1 MLRFNLFTDDAG
13 RLRSGWRF
21 LIFVV
26 LWLLVSGVLAVGIYS
41 LRVFAS
47 VEQRAAARALLVG
60 GYGFAAQ
67 SLLLLVAAVVVG
79 WWCARALEDFSVR
92 SLGWALHCGWARDI
106 LLGVL
111 VGAASLLLAAGMIFL
126 TGGYRIAFDA
136 SASLSNIF
144 RTLIISTIIFALGA
158 AAEEALFRGYGLQ
171 TLLRSN
177 KLWLA
182 ALPSS
187 LFFALV
193 HLDNPNVVP
202 GWTFVN
208 TALAGVW
215 LAIAYSR
222 TGSLW
227 FPFGIHWSWNW
238 TMASV
243 LGIPVSGIT
252 SIAPHPLLRTTETG
266 ADWLTGGSYG
276 VEGGVVCTLA
286 LVLSSIF
293 ILRTRHLSVADSM
306 QPYLKP
312 SARIQSSQ
320 TTVTTDETL
329 YEQHRE
335 TL

>member
-26 LWLLVSGVLAVGIYS
+26 LWLLVSSVLAVGVYS

-47 VEQRAAARALLVG
+47 VEQRVAVRALLG
-60 GYGFAAQ
+60 GGFGFAAQ
-67 SLLLLVAAVVVG
+67 SLLLLVSAVVAG
-79 WWCARALEDFSVR
+79 WWCARALEGFSVR
-92 SLGWALHCGWARDI
+92 SLGWALHRGWARDL
-106 LLGVL
+106 LLGAA
-111 VGAASLLLAAGMIFL
+111 VGAASLLLAAGLIFI
-126 TGGYRIAFDA
+126 TGGHRISFDA
-136 SASLSNIF
+136 NASLSNIF

-177 KLWLA
+177 NLWLA

-227 FPFGIHWSWNW
+227 FPLGIHWAWNW

-252 SIAPHPLLRTTETG
+252 SIAPHPLLRTSETG

-276 VEGGVVCTLA
+276 IEGGVICTFA
-286 LVLSSIF
+286 LIVSSIF
-293 ILRTRHLSVADSM
+293 ILRTPQLHIADSM
-306 QPYLKP
+306 QPYLTP
-312 SARIQSSQ
+312 YAQAQ
-320 TTVTTDETL
+320 TPPTL
-329 YEQHRE
+329 DAGVENLHE
-335 TL
+335 

>member
-1 MLRFNLFTDDAG
+1 MTSRNAFTDDEG

-21 LIFVV
+21 LVFIILWFLVFSVLGAVIYVARSFV
-26 LWLLVSGVLAVGIYS
+26 SA
-41 LRVFAS
+41 
-47 VEQRAAARALLVG
+47 EQRAAIRALLG
-60 GYGFAAQ
+60 SNFGFIAQ
-67 SLLLLVAAVVVG
+67 SLLLLLVATVVG
-79 WWCARALEDFSVR
+79 CWCLRVLEGLPSRA
-92 SLGWALHCGWARDI
+92 LGWAIHRGWTRDL
-106 LLGVL
+106 LLGAI
-111 VGAASLLLAAGMIFL
+111 VGGASLLLAAGLIAL
-126 TGGYRIAFDA
+126 TGGYRIAFDT

-144 RTLIISTIIFALGA
+144 RTLVVSTIIFALGA

-177 KLWLA
+177 NLWLA

-187 LFFALV
+187 LFFAVV

-227 FPFGIHWSWNW
+227 FPLGVHWAWNW

-266 ADWLTGGSYG
+266 ADWLTGGGYG
-276 VEGGVVCTLA
+276 IEGGAICTLA
-286 LVLSSIF
+286 LILSSVF
-293 ILRTRHLSVADSM
+293 ILRTRHLHIADSM
-306 QPYLKP
+306 QPYATPYAQQQQILPTSTANAEK
-312 SARIQSSQ
+312 
-320 TTVTTDETL
+320 L
-329 YEQHRE
+329 YE
-335 TL
+335 

>member
-1 MLRFNLFTDDAG
+1 MRFDVFTDDAG
-13 RLRSGWRF
+13 RLRSVWRF
-21 LIFVV
+21 IVFVV
-26 LWLLVSGVLAVGIYS
+26 LWFLVFSVLGAVIYVARS
-41 LRVFAS
+41 FVS
-47 VEQRAAARALLVG
+47 DEVRAAMRALLG
-60 GYGFAAQ
+60 SNFGFIAQ
-67 SLLLLVAAVVVG
+67 SLLLLSVAIAVG
-79 WWCARALEDFSVR
+79 WWCLRALEGLPLR
-92 SLGWALHCGWARDI
+92 ALGWALHRGWARDL
-106 LLGVL
+106 LLGAA
-111 VGAASLLLAAGMIFL
+111 VGAASLLLAAGSIFL

-144 RTLIISTIIFALGA
+144 RTLFISTIIFAFGA

-227 FPFGIHWSWNW
+227 FPLGIHWAWNW

-276 VEGGVVCTLA
+276 IEGGVICTLA
-286 LVLSSIF
+286 LILSSIF
-293 ILRTRHLSVADSM
+293 LLRTRHLHIADLM
-306 QPYLKP
+306 QPYVTP
-312 SARIQSSQ
+312 YSQ
-320 TTVTTDETL
+320 PQKSHFATSTMPDETL
-329 YEQHRE
+329 
-335 TL
+335 